1 MIMKFSA
8 LTLLVAIACV
18 SGTAGFSTSYLS
30 SLGGADTVTPAAPKK
45 DYSPTSWKPTGDRRE
60 AQIYTNSEAAVL
72 ETTFSPSGSTSTTQ
86 LLTNFLKT
94 EYDAWLAHHGK
105 TYDESRF
112 KIFKDNYIRQW
123 QSDRVTGEYHF
134 LSQQGDMTEQECA
147 RVSAAQ
153 PAPAVAAPAATTSE
167 APKVASLQSSFSGAF
182 SRMNRSHPY
191 GRKEVDPNLPNVTFL
206 PKGASLQSSF
216 SGAFSSMSRA
226 HPYIQKEADS
236 DNDDAHGKD
245 FPVYKLNN

>member
-1 MIMKFSA
+1 MKFSA

-30 SLGGADTVTPAAPKK
+30 SLGGAATVASTGPKK
-45 DYSPTSWKPTGDRRE
+45 DYSPTSWKPTGERRE

-72 ETTFSPSGSTSTTQ
+72 ETTFSPSGSTSSTQ
-86 LLTNFLKT
+86 QLTDFLRT
-94 EYDAWLAHHGK
+94 EYEAWLAHHGK

-123 QSDRVTGEYHF
+123 QSDRVTGQYHF
-134 LSQQGDMTEQECA
+134 LSAQGDMTEQECA
-147 RVSAAQ
+147 RAAAAK
-153 PAPAVAAPAATTSE
+153 PAPAAAGRPASTTA

-191 GRKEVDPNLPNVTFL
+191 GRPEVDPNLPNVTFL

-216 SGAFSSMSRA
+216 SGAFSTMSRA
-226 HPYIQKEADS
+226 HPYIQKEGAS
-236 DNDDAHGKD
+236 DNDGAHDKN
-245 FPVYKLNN
+245 FAVYKLNN